1 MKNLYNN
8 YVTNIQNFHIKKNV
22 FVYSFKIVS
31 FQKYLF
37 IKHYI
42 IILRVDIFIQSI
54 KIKIYIKNIN

>member
-1 MKNLYNN
+1 
-8 YVTNIQNFHIKKNV
+8 
-22 FVYSFKIVS
+22 VS

-37 IKHYI
+37 IKHYM